1 MGTQRDGQTDEKE
14 EQIVAETNIKITADT
29 KQAEREIKRLETA
42 LDDINGVAHGAATA
56 LAAITAAAGAMGYAI
71 LKTLDSAGALI
82 DASKAL
88 GISAQSLQTLEHAA
102 ALAGVSAEELN
113 GSLIRMTNNLGS
125 GFASGTGPAVD
136 AMKRLGISMNTIMGM
151 RADQQFATIAAE
163 LNKITNP
170 AERNAVAIDLLGKQG
185 PRLLEVANNTEAAR
199 KEMEKLGLA
208 LSDID
213 VAALDMA
220 GDSVDALKGIF
231 DAGLKK
237 AVAEIAPYIV
247 AIVNKIKEAIEEA
260 GGFEAVWQSIKSAI
274 KTALNIAIFTA
285 VIFALSKM
293 VAFAIGLAAAIR
305 TAGVA
310 MGLFNAIVMRNP
322 LMLAVGAALLLAKV
336 LGIDVAG
343 AVGDALMPTL
353 DLEKANEQI
362 AVKANEIKAANE
374 ATVEVSKELNK
385 EQQKALDTLNETLTK
400 LEQSNQFER
409 DKIALGEAQANI
421 NKMIADESAKL
432 EKVNLSLTQQ
442 QKERI
447 ANAYNELK
455 ATKDLETIN
464 KAIRDQ
470 DAERVGLGI
479 MDKDVREQLVAVAK
493 MEAELKR
500 SMTADEKE
508 RLNTSIQLTQEAK
521 KQHDVAQAIYD
532 YTRKQT
538 ELEKI
543 NRGIDLQKTLGGGVF
558 GGVTS
563 EKEYQKDQEALQAM
577 LDNKLISEQQYYQQ
591 REELAR
597 QYNLKIQELELKRIE
612 TVLMAERSGMAVA
625 MSDQDRATLQKIG
638 ANERQKAIVQERIE
652 FEKKSELQKT
662 QFILEQGVAIF
673 SALGAQ
679 NKKAFEAA
687 KAFNIANAI
696 MNTYMAATKALATYP
711 FPFGLIAAAGAVA
724 AGLAQVAQIRA
735 QTYSGRALG
744 GPVMGGK
751 SYIVGESGPELFTP
765 NTTGSITRNNDL
777 QGGGTTNVNF
787 TIVANDTTGF
797 DQLLASRKGVI
808 QQIISDAMLEKGRR
822 SMV

>member
-1 MGTQRDGQTDEKE
+1 LGTQRDGQTDEKE